1 MDQLQNDYVAIQ
13 VALRKA
19 RRERRI
25 DRHHL
30 DCVDSAL
37 TVASRE
43 HEYAKMAATV
53 MALQDGPRAKV
64 TEPLTYREGAEYSF
78 FYDLARARR
87 RNDGRAQ
94 ARLDQH
100 KREMDVEL
108 PRRDEAR
115 ARIASAQYEA
125 AFAADQAGYEALS
138 RMTSAG
144 VNPFERRAITRT
156 DGDGGYLAPPV
167 YLLDRYVPF
176 AREASPWTTL
186 DLPPKTSEINVP
198 RLALGAATGPQTD
211 AGPAPTRD
219 IQDSLVSAP
228 VKTIAGIAD
237 ASIQWL
243 EQGSGTSGYGVDDM
257 LFADLTADLAQNV
270 DGQCLL
276 GAGSGGQLLGV
287 WPSGAIAAANG
298 IINAD
303 TNNASGQTWTVA
315 SSGSSLHVYAAQTVS
330 MLRRLRARADSL
342 AWYWHPWTW
351 SLYAAQTDSQ
361 GRPLVLGQD
370 LSRWPSGVVGTYQN
384 IPVYCDSNIPT
395 TFGGT
400 QAPFIGAISNGQ
412 YVAVP
417 GTGTGN
423 SYTPLLLARPADLYI
438 FSGDIKMQVLSEVLS
453 GTGQVRFQ
461 VFQYIA
467 AMPNR
472 YVAAA
477 ATGSNVSAGGDVA
490 HATLTWQESNSLL
503 ILSGSGY

>member
-1 MDQLQNDYVAIQ
+1 MPRSEEEIVYTTRRLADIQ
-13 VALRKA
+13 EH
-19 RRERRI
+19 ERR
-25 DRHHL
+25 
-30 DCVDSAL
+30 
-37 TVASRE
+37 
-43 HEYAKMAATV
+43 MAASLNQ
-53 MALQDGPRAKV
+53 ALAENRVLKKHIAGAQVR
-64 TEPLTYREGAEYSF
+64 EPLTYREGGEFSF

-87 RNDGRAQ
+87 RNDKRAQ

-100 KREMDVEL
+100 KREIDAEL
-108 PRRDEAR
+108 PRRAEAR
-115 ARIASAQYEA
+115 ARVASAQYEA
-125 AFAADQAGYEALS
+125 TFAADQAGYEALE

-156 DGDGGYLAPPV
+156 VGDGGYLAPPV
-167 YLLDRYVPF
+167 YLIDRYVPF
-176 AREASPWTTL
+176 AREASPFASMWTTL
-186 DLPPKTSEINVP
+186 ELPPKTSEINVP

-211 AGPAPTRD
+211 AGAAPTRD

-243 EQGSGTSGYGVDDM
+243 EQGQGASGYGVDDM
-257 LFADLTADLAQNV
+257 LFADLTVDLATNV

-276 GAGSGGQLLGV
+276 GSGSGGQLLGV

-298 IINAD
+298 IVNAD
-303 TNNASGQTWTVA
+303 TNNASGQSWTVA

-330 MLRRLRARADSL
+330 LLRRLRARADSL
-342 AWYWHPWTW
+342 AWHWHPWAW
-351 SLYAAQTDSQ
+351 SLYTAQVDSQ

-370 LSRWPSGVVGTYQN
+370 LTRFPAGVAGTYQN

-400 QAPFIGAISNGQ
+400 QAPFIGTITNGQ
-412 YVAVP
+412 YAANA
-417 GTGTGN
+417 GSGSGA
-423 SYTPLLLARPADLYI
+423 SYTPLLLSRPADLYI
-438 FSGDIKMQVLSEVLS
+438 FSGEIKMQILSEVLS